1 MLEALD
7 RSVVDTSGNVVTK
20 KTHGKTVFGTS
31 FGAAV
36 GTRAF
41 NSGRWAIKWRLQRVT
56 EANGDGIIIGVTDAD
71 FESSGKAWGFAPA
84 TGRLSTTRNV
94 AVPSAAGTTLAC
106 GGLRGGSAAGATVTL
121 VVDMSRRAL
130 AVALNGGPPCEAAV
144 RLPRAVR
151 AWILLQHLGDAVA
164 LVGCDELP
172 PDAGKPRAPP
182 SSKGKR
188 DESSPRHPA
197 KRGDAPRPDRLSRAT
212 TSLSDDRYADG
223 RRSAPHS
230 VVGSTSSVRSVG
242 SVGSPPLDR
251 FSSPDS
257 YSHAPLLMN

>member
-1 MLEALD
+1 M
-7 RSVVDTSGNVVTK
+7 RRRR
-20 KTHGKTVFGTS
+20 H
-31 FGAAV
+31 
-36 GTRAF
+36 
-41 NSGRWAIKWRLQRVT
+41 
-56 EANGDGIIIGVTDAD
+56 
-71 FESSGKAWGFAPA
+71 
-84 TGRLSTTRNV
+84 
-94 AVPSAAGTTLAC
+94 TLAC

-121 VVDMSRRAL
+121 VVDEPRAL

-188 DESSPRHPA
+188 DESSPRHTA

-242 SVGSPPLDR
+242 SVGSAGSGSVGSGGRTPTRARRRLDGGGVGDPIDADEWR
-251 FSSPDS
+251 ARRPHD
-257 YSHAPLLMN
+257 

>member
-151 AWILLQHLGDAVA
+151 H
-164 LVGCDELP
+164 
-172 PDAGKPRAPP
+172 
-182 SSKGKR
+182 
-188 DESSPRHPA
+188 
-197 KRGDAPRPDRLSRAT
+197 
-212 TSLSDDRYADG
+212 
-223 RRSAPHS
+223 
-230 VVGSTSSVRSVG
+230 
-242 SVGSPPLDR
+242 
-251 FSSPDS
+251 
-257 YSHAPLLMN
+257 